1 MHSSACLMEDLTLQS
16 QTQTGGGGAPAKHV
30 LWQIIPG
37 RLLIF
42 AGSGWGVG
50 FSVLFVKVFFFR
62 RGLSN
67 REFGTEGE
75 GFVIMRALSRLYK
88 GLNMVLHRSLGFFRS
103 LEVKA
108 WGPECRVLSVEF
120 VGKRELS
127 FWGPRRLELPE
138 VQGLGFRVQ
147 GLGFRV

>member
-1 MHSSACLMEDLTLQS
+1 MS
-16 QTQTGGGGAPAKHV
+16 K
-30 LWQIIPG
+30 
-37 RLLIF
+37 
-42 AGSGWGVG
+42 
-50 FSVLFVKVFFFR
+50 FFFLE
-62 RGLSN
+62 GGYLTGN
-67 REFGTEGE
+67 LGTEGE